1 LTLGEAQKSVVNF
14 LLSES
19 LVLDKEFLQL
29 FFIRFVPLQLC
40 FNLLHVVDN
49 IWVLEEVATFFV
61 KELIGDDV
69 FAFFVFVLV
78 VVLDLLKYI
87 LDSCLFLYQIEGLHG
102 TDSSDVVS
110 VVAAA
115 HNAKVDKFV
124 HVHAKPFK
132 YHFQVNLSYGF
143 LLGIKSTEQI
153 VSPES
158 KRVHILGG
166 SGESMT
172 LTDDHSALGLSL
184 ARSFNYGCSK
194 QLA

>member
-1 LTLGEAQKSVVNF
+1 MTLGEAQKSVVNF
-14 LLSES
+14 LLGES

-49 IWVLEEVATFFV
+49 IRVLEEVATFFV
-61 KELIGDDV
+61 EELIGDDV

-87 LDSCLFLYQIEGLHG
+87 LDSCLFLYQVEGLHG

-124 HVHAKPFK
+124 HVHAEPFK

-172 LTDDHSALGLSL
+172 LTDDHSALGLSFT
-184 ARSFNYGCSK
+184 RSFNYGCSE